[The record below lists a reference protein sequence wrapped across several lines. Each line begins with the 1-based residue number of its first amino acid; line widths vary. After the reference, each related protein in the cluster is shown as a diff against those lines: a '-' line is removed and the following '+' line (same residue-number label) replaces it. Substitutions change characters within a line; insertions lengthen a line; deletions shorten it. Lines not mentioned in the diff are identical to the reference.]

1 MREAIEFIG
10 AENLER
16 IALEVHKPAQAIY
29 LFVSK
34 KRELNKSA
42 PFLFNK
48 NKCVNTPCVVVYLEI
63 L

>member
-34 KRELNKSA
+34 KKGAE
-42 PFLFNK
+42 
-48 NKCVNTPCVVVYLEI
+48 
-63 L
+63 

>member
-16 IALEVHKPAQAIY
+16 IALEVHKPAPAIY

-34 KRELNKSA
+34 KRKYSNRNPERK
-42 PFLFNK
+42 P
-48 NKCVNTPCVVVYLEI
+48 E
-63 L
+63 

>member
-16 IALEVHKPAQAIY
+16 IALEVHKPEPAIY

-34 KRELNKSA
+34 KGNILTEIRNENRS
-42 PFLFNK
+42 NH
-48 NKCVNTPCVVVYLEI
+48 CV
-63 L
+63 